1 MKNLNYFFQMT
12 PYVTSNQQTNNGEKL
27 GNSYIMRNKLRH
39 TRTHTG
45 LDLNNFSEADIRF
58 FR

>member
-1 MKNLNYFFQMT
+1 MT